1 MDKMLIYSRLGKTYC
16 ILKEIIVET
25 KYVPIVLLPKEI
37 NIIIMI
43 KRRYHSTNSGEY
55 DLKKP
60 PEN

>member
-1 MDKMLIYSRLGKTYC
+1 MLIHSRLGKTYR
-16 ILKEIIVET
+16 ILKEIIVQP
-25 KYVPIVLLPKEI
+25 KYILIVLMPKEI

-43 KRRYHSTNSGEY
+43 KLRCHSANSGEY